1 MYVHM
6 PVLLGGMWVGVGVT
20 TGLIE
25 DTEIY
30 DQKR

>member
-1 MYVHM
+1 LLVF
-6 PVLLGGMWVGVGVT
+6 LGGWGGGGGVT